1 MQGRCFLVLGRRFIS
16 SYSGRIMSML
26 VLWVSG
32 FNAYRLLLTMFH
44 LGIDDVFVRTDLSQG
59 KYKIDIRAAK
69 EFELYN
75 FYDPEDEIPF
85 PWERDEL

>member
-1 MQGRCFLVLGRRFIS
+1 M
-16 SYSGRIMSML
+16 
-26 VLWVSG
+26 
-32 FNAYRLLLTMFH
+32 
-44 LGIDDVFVRTDLSQG
+44 FVRTDLSQG

-75 FYDPEDEIPF
+75 LYDPEDEIPF

>member
-1 MQGRCFLVLGRRFIS
+1 MFL
-16 SYSGRIMSML
+16 
-26 VLWVSG
+26 
-32 FNAYRLLLTMFH
+32 

-59 KYKIDIRAAK
+59 KYKIDIGVAK
-69 EFELYN
+69 EFEPFD